1 MTQRVVNYTY
11 GTGNPVLPD
20 GSIDV
25 RDGIDNLQSFDVFMN
40 AEEDTYNQRDGQIV
54 QTATGAVKSLGF
66 KPGSGDFTT
75 GFTVQPGQRDYAWYD
90 PVSLNW
96 YSYMGAIPSPS
107 GHPVDPRTNPA
118 VGADWKPVTDHM
130 LRDDLAD
137 IDGGSLVGGATYS
150 SIRAYSGSASRIKC
164 IGRIHLFDNANG
176 DFSRVDT
183 DTISADNGGTILVD
197 ALGRRWKRQYAGL
210 PSVLWWG
217 AVPDWNGTTGT
228 DNTAALQAAHNSHAV
243 IFYPTGAYKTGPVT
257 LSLSGAALVGPGTV
271 YGRAEIA
278 YTGSGTLFTCQS
290 TVDYVTFRDSI
301 HLRGVPTVATAYYN
315 TGSVAIDTTAG
326 SVAMVVDGCWIG
338 GFETLFKSN
347 YNSFYNRIENN
358 RLEKFRYGLFNFSSN
373 NLHVLHN
380 RIQEFNTAIR
390 ANGGNG
396 PLVVNGNA
404 FEVFNGQ
411 IIEMTGAEQGVAE
424 FTNNYVELYD
434 NVDLPTNFPPSSP
447 PNVSKF
453 GGNFLFTGPFAVFI
467 NKGNDLQIG
476 GALRYFSASTH
487 VDYIESTGNLIHIFT
502 TGNNIDKIW
511 SAPSVGRADIH
522 DDLAPLI
529 PGSGG
534 YARTYTGGAL
544 TQQTPNKPYHHFDP
558 IAGKEFRALV
568 EVSTLGLVNGWTS
581 PDTSH
586 GVAKV
591 NKKNG
596 VVSLSGIIDGSAKT
610 GIVAFTIPVNYR
622 PDVLGTTR
630 SFANFS
636 CHANYGEGSTV
647 RFRYLYD
654 TGEFRVEGSPASLA
668 QIPLDGITI
677 PIRT

>member
-1 MTQRVVNYTY
+1 MSDILVTSPFQPFTLPTQFKAVFNGYIYCGTVDAVDPSVSQVQVYLVNES
-11 GTGNPVLPD
+11 GDKVPVAQPLRTNAGGFLVYNGQPAKFVTN
-20 GSIDV
+20 SNHSLLV
-25 RDGIDNLQSFDVFMN
+25 RD
-40 AEEDTYNQRDGQIV
+40 
-54 QTATGAVKSLGF
+54 SLGNLLW
-66 KPGSGDFTT
+66 
-75 GFTVQPGQRDYAWYD
+75 YA
-90 PVSLNW
+90 PNISV
-96 YSYMGAIPSPS
+96 
-107 GHPVDPRTNPA
+107 VDPST
-118 VGADWKPVTDHM
+118 
-130 LRDDLAD
+130 LAD
-137 IDGGSLVGGATYS
+137 MLSGMDGFGFIGSANYAQIRSYSGSSNVITCYGRSAINDGGSG
-150 SIRAYSGSASRIKC
+150 
-164 IGRIHLFDNANG
+164 LFY
-176 DFSRVDT
+176 VDVE
-183 DTISADNGGTILVD
+183 DTTSADNDGTLLVD
-197 ALGRRWKRQYAGL
+197 SLGRRWKRQYSGT
-210 PSVLWWG
+210 PSVRWWG

-271 YGRAEIA
+271 YGRAEIV

-301 HLRGVPTVATAYYN
+301 RLRGVPTVAPSFYN

-404 FEVFNGQ
+404 FEVFNGP

-447 PNVSKF
+447 PNVGKF
-453 GGNFLFTGPFAVFI
+453 GGNFLFTGPFDVFI

-476 GALRYFSASTH
+476 GAFRYFSASTH

-511 SAPSVGRADIH
+511 SAPSVGSVNIH

-534 YARTYTGGAL
+534 YARAYTGSAL

-581 PDTSH
+581 PDASH
-586 GVAKV
+586 GVVKV

-596 VVSLSGIIDGSAKT
+596 VVSLSGLIDGSAKK
-610 GIVAFTIPVNYR
+610 GVVAFTIPVNYR

-636 CHANYGEGSTV
+636 CHANYGEGSIA

-654 TGEFRVEGSPASLA
+654 TGEFRVEGTPASFAL
-668 QIPLDGITI
+668 IPLDGIEI
-677 PIRT
+677 PVRT